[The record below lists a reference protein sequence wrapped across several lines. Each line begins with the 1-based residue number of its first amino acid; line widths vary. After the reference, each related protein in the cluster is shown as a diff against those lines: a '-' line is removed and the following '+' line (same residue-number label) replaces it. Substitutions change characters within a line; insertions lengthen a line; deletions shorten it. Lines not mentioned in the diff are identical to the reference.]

1 MKAIVWRCGG
11 TSRSLWR
18 KMPQVLARADGN
30 KEGRIEGGGSGYG
43 GRARL
48 ALRFSL
54 TPNLISSHFHLRTA
68 RPAYHN
74 SNGRCLKPRTLAKK
88 AKARGQ
94 TSNPR
99 AGPARFERSNVM
111 RVAQPVPDASQR
123 VVYATGMGYGEVEE
137 TSTAIKNYLL
147 S

>member
-99 AGPARFERSNVM
+99 AGPASKHPSFCQAKYRTHASRVRKVKFVALFFYLHRPPRS
-111 RVAQPVPDASQR
+111 RSP
-123 VVYATGMGYGEVEE
+123 
-137 TSTAIKNYLL
+137 
-147 S
+147 